1 VFEIL
6 IQLMILGTLWGI
18 LTAIKHGFNQVIAG
32 LEALDRN
39 TVSDRPTP

>member
-1 VFEIL
+1 MIEIV

-18 LTAIKHGFNQVIAG
+18 LVALKHGFNQVIRG

-39 TVSDRPTP
+39 TVDPGGSR